1 MTLTVRT
8 KEWFAGGAVVPAF
21 NGRAE
26 KFIVRAFRLFRRR
39 LLHVNGDAGKVLTK
53 HLRAHVPADAVNCT
67 LAHLTTLYLEI
78 HVLDRTQDFTRT
90 SAKWSSKHE
99 FFLIALIEANQRHD
113 KVRASESA
121 IALLDTFEVANV
133 LEAARTFA
141 QRLEEFE
148 LRLMPIGD
156 AAFSYFADYK
166 PIDEALVRPN
176 IRGALVDATAL
187 RIVG

>member
-1 MTLTVRT
+1 LTARK

-26 KFIVRAFRLFRRR
+26 KFILRAFRLFRRS
-39 LLHVNGDAGKVLTK
+39 LLHVNSDASKALTK
-53 HLRAHVPADAVNCT
+53 HLRAQVPADAVNCT
-67 LAHLTTLYLEI
+67 LADLTTLYLEI
-78 HVLDRTQDFTRT
+78 QFLDGAQDFTRT

-99 FFLIALIEANQRHD
+99 FFLIALIEASQRRD
-113 KVRASESA
+113 KARASESA
-121 IALLDTFEVANV
+121 IALLDTFEVSNV

-156 AAFSYFADYK
+156 AAFSYFADYR
-166 PIDEALVRPN
+166 PIDEALARPN
-176 IRGALVDATAL
+176 MRGALVDAAAL
-187 RIVG
+187 RIIG